1 MGRFLTDKGSL
12 LSALQLV
19 QGVVE
24 KKSINPI
31 LSSIVIETS
40 SDDQVTIEATNLE
53 ESIKIA
59 IWAEVYSNFKVAIPF
74 RRLTEFVREL
84 PDLPI
89 TVTSDGNL
97 LNIEVE
103 GIKAS
108 FPTMDLEDYPGL
120 PEEPTELVQ
129 IGREF
134 LISSIGKVD
143 FSIAKDA
150 VSTALM
156 GMLFKKEGST
166 ISFVSTDGH
175 RLSLVEDSSR
185 GLEVSDFEI
194 LLPRKGVTEILK
206 ILEKK
211 VEEDVVYFGTS
222 SNHFFMKVGSVK
234 FFTRLLDAKFPNY
247 KRVIPTDFE
256 RSFVV
261 NKSDMMK
268 AVKRVSLFS
277 DDKIRTLKI
286 HFLPEEKKLILVS
299 VKPSGDTFIGVASQ
313 EIYVE
318 NATGTELTFGINGRY
333 LMEALGAFDSEKVR
347 FELGDPL
354 WPIKLSTDG
363 ENYIHVVMPVT
374 LEE

>member
-156 GMLFKKEGST
+156 GMLFKK
-166 ISFVSTDGH
+166 
-175 RLSLVEDSSR
+175 
-185 GLEVSDFEI
+185 
-194 LLPRKGVTEILK
+194 
-206 ILEKK
+206 
-211 VEEDVVYFGTS
+211 
-222 SNHFFMKVGSVK
+222 
-234 FFTRLLDAKFPNY
+234 
-247 KRVIPTDFE
+247 
-256 RSFVV
+256 
-261 NKSDMMK
+261 
-268 AVKRVSLFS
+268 
-277 DDKIRTLKI
+277 
-286 HFLPEEKKLILVS
+286 
-299 VKPSGDTFIGVASQ
+299 
-313 EIYVE
+313 
-318 NATGTELTFGINGRY
+318 
-333 LMEALGAFDSEKVR
+333 
-347 FELGDPL
+347 
-354 WPIKLSTDG
+354 
-363 ENYIHVVMPVT
+363 
-374 LEE
+374 